1 MEAQDM
7 QILALGRR
15 QPESAM
21 APEEAQQH
29 LLAEIHGVW
38 ELYAQGICRELY
50 SRAGIPGSAVL
61 LLECESA
68 EAAQAALATLPLVRL
83 GVIGFDLIPLA
94 PFTNLSRLFGA
105 AS

>member
-7 QILALGRR
+7 QILALSRR
-15 QPESAM
+15 QAESAM
-21 APEEAQQH
+21 APEEAQEH
-29 LLAEIHGVW
+29 VLAEIRGVW

-50 SRAGIPGSAVL
+50 SRVGIPGSAVL

-68 EAAQAALATLPLVRL
+68 EAAQATLPLVRL
-83 GVIGFDLIPLA
+83 GMIGFDLIPLA

>member
-1 MEAQDM
+1 M

-15 QPESAM
+15 QAESAM

-29 LLAEIHGVW
+29 LLAEIRGVW
-38 ELYAQGICRELY
+38 DLYAQGICRELY
-50 SRAGIPGSAVL
+50 SRVGIPGSAVL
-61 LLECESA
+61 LLECEST

-83 GVIGFDLIPLA
+83 GVIDFGVIGFDLIPLA